1 MIEMEDGKINVK
13 NIEQVLEVICRIIY
27 KLLKVLFQ
35 GVTFTIEKLW
45 ETFNEKK
52 SLKTR
57 IKDI

>member
-1 MIEMEDGKINVK
+1 MEDGKINVK

-35 GVTFTIEKLW
+35 GVTFTTEKLW

-52 SLKTR
+52 SLK
-57 IKDI
+57 DEN

>member
-1 MIEMEDGKINVK
+1 MEDGKINVK

-35 GVTFTIEKLW
+35 GVTFTIEKFGKHLM
-45 ETFNEKK
+45 KK
-52 SLKTR
+52 NLLKTR

>member
-1 MIEMEDGKINVK
+1 MEDGKINVK
-13 NIEQVLEVICRIIY
+13 NIEQVLEVSCRIIY

-52 SLKTR
+52 SLK
-57 IKDI
+57 DEN